1 MEQEIEDQEIIEKIW
16 YLYFE
21 EMYDYEHIIKYFKN
35 KYSHWQIKKA
45 INKRYE
51 KTPMWQF

>member
-21 EMYDYEHIIKYFKN
+21 EMYDYEYIIKYFKN